1 MPKLSVIATITAKPG
16 QREALLA
23 AFDDFFSH
31 VETEEGT
38 EQYVL
43 HRSTMNPDVCF
54 MTELYTDQAAFDAHS
69 ASEAFA
75 GLMGKLGGLV
85 EGADLQIAEPVK
97 AVGVD
102 L

>member
-1 MPKLSVIATITAKPG
+1 VAKLSVIVTITAKPG
-16 QREALLA
+16 QREALMA
-23 AFDDFFSH
+23 AFDDFFGH
-31 VETEEGT
+31 VTGEDGT

-69 ASEAFA
+69 GSEAFA
-75 GLMGKLGGLV
+75 ALTGKLGALV
-85 EGADLQIAEPVK
+85 DAVDLQLAEPVK

>member
-1 MPKLSVIATITAKPG
+1 MAKLSVIVTITAKPG

-23 AFDDFFSH
+23 AFDDFFGH
-31 VETEEGT
+31 VEDEAGT

-43 HRSTMNPDVCF
+43 HRSTTNPDLCF
-54 MTELYTDQAAFDAHS
+54 MTELYADHAAFEAHS
-69 ASEAFA
+69 GSEPFA
-75 GLMGKLGGLV
+75 ALTGKLGAHIDQV
-85 EGADLQIAEPVK
+85 DLQLAEPVK

>member
-1 MPKLSVIATITAKPG
+1 MAKLSVIATITAKPG

-23 AFDDFFSH
+23 AFDDFFGH
-31 VETEEGT
+31 VESEDGT

-69 ASEAFA
+69 GSEAFA
-75 GLMGKLGGLV
+75 GLTGKLGGLIEAV
-85 EGADLQIAEPVK
+85 DLQLAEPVK